1 MSTMKLLYRLTLLS
15 IFFVM
20 TSCVKD
26 MDLDQAQEIV
36 IPPSVALDLIY
47 STIDS
52 SDFFST
58 GASGSLVARDEVHLE
73 FLDDDYI
80 RDGLMRADYN
90 FIFENSFTQT
100 FNAKF
105 TFLSENNLVKYR
117 VDFVIPAGSSASP
130 ATIDYTEI
138 IDVDEIKAIRESIK
152 MIVEIEMVPNGDA
165 FEGELQLKSKAFYKF
180 EFK

>member
-1 MSTMKLLYRLTLLS
+1 MSTMKLLFRLALLS
-15 IFFVM
+15 IFFVA

-47 STIDS
+47 ATIDS
-52 SDFFST
+52 SDFVST
-58 GASGSLVARDEVHLE
+58 GASGPLIARDEVRLE

-90 FIFENSFTQT
+90 FIFENSFTQS
-100 FNAKF
+100 FNAKI
-105 TFLSENNLVKYR
+105 TFLSESNRVKYR
-117 VDFVIPAGSSASP
+117 VDFVIPAGSAASP
-130 ATIDYTEI
+130 TTIDYTEI
-138 IDVDEIKAIRESIK
+138 IDVDEITAIRESIK
-152 MIVEIEMVPNGDA
+152 MFVEIEMVPNGED
-165 FEGELQLKSKAFYKF
+165 FEGELQLRSKAFYKF